1 MGIKI
6 ISTEHL
12 EKKIISKSNR
22 FKLTETQI
30 KEIHKKFKN
39 SNILILGAAGSIGS
53 KFVLEFLNIKFH
65 KIYLF
70 DKDENE
76 LTELNRAVNTKKKKT
91 QNIQYVCGDVVNF
104 NFKKFITENKIN
116 HVLNFAAIKH
126 VRSEENKYSLNYMFE
141 TNCLKFLIF
150 KYPKFLKSVFSI
162 STDKVIKPTSM
173 LGVSKKIMEHA
184 MAEIKKKNPK
194 IIVSSV
200 RFTNVSFSKGSI
212 LESIY
217 KKILSKTVVGVPKN
231 VDRYFITH
239 EEAVSLC
246 LKSFLSQSKN
256 YIIQP
261 SEYFTNL
268 PLNIKDLSIK
278 IFQSMK
284 VKLITKGKNKNIIF
298 QGKISQGQKNVE
310 DLKEDQ
316 ETYLKF
322 DTDPTI
328 EKTKFLPVKNIDI
341 IFSKIIKIQ
350 DKIKFINLAK
360 KIYPKFTNDK
370 KKIKISSVI

>member
-126 VRSEENKYSLNYMFE
+126 VRSEENKYSLNY
-141 TNCLKFLIF
+141 LI
-150 KYPKFLKSVFSI
+150 L
-162 STDKVIKPTSM
+162 
-173 LGVSKKIMEHA
+173 
-184 MAEIKKKNPK
+184 
-194 IIVSSV
+194 
-200 RFTNVSFSKGSI
+200 
-212 LESIY
+212 
-217 KKILSKTVVGVPKN
+217 
-231 VDRYFITH
+231 
-239 EEAVSLC
+239 
-246 LKSFLSQSKN
+246 
-256 YIIQP
+256 
-261 SEYFTNL
+261 
-268 PLNIKDLSIK
+268 
-278 IFQSMK
+278 
-284 VKLITKGKNKNIIF
+284 VK
-298 QGKISQGQKNVE
+298 
-310 DLKEDQ
+310 
-316 ETYLKF
+316 
-322 DTDPTI
+322 
-328 EKTKFLPVKNIDI
+328 
-341 IFSKIIKIQ
+341 
-350 DKIKFINLAK
+350 
-360 KIYPKFTNDK
+360 
-370 KKIKISSVI
+370 